1 MQSNRSPRERIFRRL
16 RSRSPVKDTNR
27 VDSQK
32 EESNN
37 TESENG
43 EQDRIF
49 DSYQ

>member
-1 MQSNRSPRERIFRRL
+1 MQSNRSPGKRIL
-16 RSRSPVKDTNR
+16 LCLLIGTSVKETNR

-49 DSYQ
+49 ESYQ